1 MKIIILKDNLKDGLN
16 AVIRAVS
23 ENNNLPILKNIL
35 IKTFNNKIK
44 IIATN
49 LEIAISKIVS
59 GKIIEEGSI
68 TIPFSVLNGIITN
81 LDSEKVS
88 LESKGNSLIL
98 KTDNYEATIQ
108 SLNEEEF
115 PIIPEIGNTKNHLKI
130 SMEVFNDAISKIV
143 NCAQI
148 SEIRPEISGVL
159 FDYQISSLKL
169 AATDSFRL
177 AEKTLFDKDFKADF
191 NTGFKAIIPLK
202 TIQEVPRIFSSKGG
216 SASGGKD
223 ENLYIYFD
231 DNQVLFKGEDL
242 EIISRLI
249 DGNFPDYDPI
259 IPKTLETESIIN
271 KESFMNAVR
280 LVSNFSGKVNDVKL
294 KSKEGKKVM
303 EVSSATQH
311 LGENHYLVPMKS
323 KGNDFE
329 VVFNWRFLL
338 EGLKSFNS
346 EDVILGLNGDQRAAV
361 IKSQKDF
368 SYFYI
373 LMPIKNS

>member
-1 MKIIILKDNLKDGLN
+1 MKIIILKDNLKEGLN
-16 AVIRAVS
+16 SVVRAVS

-35 IKTFNNKIK
+35 VKTFNNKIK

-49 LEIAISKIVS
+49 LELAISKIVS
-59 GKIIEEGSI
+59 GKIIEEGAV
-68 TIPFSVLNGIITN
+68 TIPFSVLYGIISN

-88 LESKGNSLIL
+88 LETKGSSLIL
-98 KTDNYEATIQ
+98 KTDNYEAVIQ

-115 PIIPEIGNTKNHLKI
+115 PIIPEIGNTKNSLKI
-130 SMEVFNDAISKIV
+130 NSEVLNNAISKIII
-143 NCAQI
+143 CAQI

-169 AATDSFRL
+169 VATDSFRL
-177 AEKTLFDKDFKADF
+177 AEKTLFDKDFKANF
-191 NTGFKAIIPLK
+191 QTGFKSIIPLK
-202 TIQEVPRIFSSKGG
+202 TIQEVPRIFKEG
-216 SASGGKD
+216 
-223 ENLYIYFD
+223 EMNIYFD
-231 DNQVLFKGEDL
+231 NNQVLFKGEDV

-249 DGNFPDYDPI
+249 NGNFPDYDPI
-259 IPKTLETESIIN
+259 IPKKLETELIAN
-271 KESFMNAVR
+271 KESFINAVR
-280 LVSNFSGKVNDVKL
+280 LVSNFSGKINDVKL

-311 LGENHYLVPMKS
+311 LGENHYLVPVKA
-323 KGNDFE
+323 KGEDFE

-338 EGLKSFNS
+338 EGLKSFSS
-346 EDVILGLNGDQRAAV
+346 EEILLGLNGDQHAAI

-373 LMPIKNS
+373 LMPIKNN

>member
-1 MKIIILKDNLKDGLN
+1 MKIIILKDNLKEGLN
-16 AVIRAVS
+16 SVVRAVS

-49 LEIAISKIVS
+49 LEIAITRIVS

-68 TIPFSVLNGIITN
+68 TIPFSVLNGIINN

-88 LESKGNSLIL
+88 LDSKGSSLIL

-115 PIIPEIGNTKNHLKI
+115 PIIPEIGNAKNHLKI
-130 SMEVFNDAISKIV
+130 NTEVFNDAISKIV

-191 NTGFKAIIPLK
+191 TAGFKAIIPLK

-216 SASGGKD
+216 SASGGKEGD
-223 ENLYIYFD
+223 LYIYFD

-259 IPKTLETESIIN
+259 IPKTLETESVIN
-271 KESFMNAVR
+271 KESFINAVR
-280 LVSNFSGKVNDVKL
+280 LASNFSGKVNDVKL

-311 LGENHYLVPMKS
+311 LGENHYLIPIKT
-323 KGNDFE
+323 KGNEFE
-329 VVFNWRFLL
+329 AVFNWRFLL

-346 EDVILGLNGDQRAAV
+346 EEVMIGLNGDQRAAI

>member
-1 MKIIILKDNLKDGLN
+1 MYKRKKTFMKILILKDNLKEGLN
-16 AVIRAVS
+16 SVVRAVS

-49 LEIAISKIVS
+49 LEVAITKIVS

-88 LESKGNSLIL
+88 LESKGDSLIL

-115 PIIPEIGNTKNHLKI
+115 PIIPEIGNAKDHLKI
-130 SMEVFNDAISKIV
+130 NADVFNDAISKIV

-191 NTGFKAIIPLK
+191 ATGFKSIIPLK
-202 TIQEVPRIFSSKGG
+202 TIQEVPRIFKEG
-216 SASGGKD
+216 D
-223 ENLYIYFD
+223 MTIYFD
-231 DNQVLFKGEDL
+231 NNQVLFKGEDL

-259 IPKTLETESIIN
+259 IPKTLETESIVN
-271 KESFMNAVR
+271 KESFINAVR

-311 LGENHYLVPMKS
+311 LGENHYLISMKS

-329 VVFNWRFLL
+329 AVFNWRFLL

-346 EDVILGLNGDQRAAV
+346 EDVMLGLNGDQRAAI